1 MGMAQ
6 LKSEERQLFT
16 DTNFVVLATT
26 RKDGRPRSVV
36 LWVDVD
42 GDDILINGG
51 RSREWIKNLR
61 RDPRVALAIFDRQE
75 PYRYVSVQGTVTTVT
90 DEGADEHYASLREKY
105 RGVSPNRNRQQASGA
120 ERPPSERRTLVRVRP
135 DRIISRGTG

>member
-1 MGMAQ
+1 MPELSPAQ
-6 LKSEERQLFT
+6 RKLFT

-26 RKDGRPRSVV
+26 RKDGRPRAVV

-51 RSREWIKNLR
+51 RTREWIKNLR

-75 PYRYVSVQGTVTTVT
+75 PYRYVSVQGTVTEVT
-90 DEGADEHYASLREKY
+90 DDGADEHYASLREKY
-105 RGVSPNRNRQQASGA
+105 RGILPQRTRSQAAGA
-120 ERPPSERRTLVRVRP
+120 DARPPSEQRTLVRVRP
-135 DRIISRGTG
+135 DRIIARGTD

>member
-1 MGMAQ
+1 MPELSPA
-6 LKSEERQLFT
+6 ERKLFT

-26 RKDGRPRSVV
+26 RKDGRPRAVV

-51 RSREWIKNLR
+51 RTREWIKNLR

-75 PYRYVSVQGTVTTVT
+75 PYRYVSVQGTVTEVT
-90 DEGADEHYASLREKY
+90 DEGADAHYASLREKY
-105 RGVSPNRNRQQASGA
+105 RRITRSRPQAAGA
-120 ERPPSERRTLVRVRP
+120 EARPPAEQRTLVRVRP
-135 DRIISRGTG
+135 DRIISRGTD